1 MSNREDKH
9 RLIDQIWLQAALV
22 FLTIFIFWWI
32 RQRRQEP
39 QVADR
44 PVIWRR
50 DIEMGPTI
58 IPQTAVEESTVV
70 MEAPEVQMGAGQAVE
85 ETADLQNRQEQV
97 PSTSSPAE
105 VQGPPPL
112 SEELPSETPASDD
125 LEIIEGIGPK
135 ISRILQDAGI
145 RTFVQLS
152 DTDVPRLE
160 EILRAASIRLA
171 NPETW
176 AEQARLAAA
185 GEWNKL
191 ETLQGQLKR
200 GRRV

>member
-1 MSNREDKH
+1 MSNRDNNH
-9 RLIDQIWLQAALV
+9 RLIDQSWLQAALI
-22 FLTIFIFWWI
+22 FLAIFIFWWI

-58 IPQTAVEESTVV
+58 IPQTAIAESTLV
-70 MEAPEVQMGAGQAVE
+70 MEAPDMQMGAGQAVE
-85 ETADLQNRQEQV
+85 EMAGLQNRQEQI
-97 PSTSSPAE
+97 PSASSPAE
-105 VQGPPPL
+105 VPGPVPLPEEPPL
-112 SEELPSETPASDD
+112 ETPAGDD

-135 ISRILQDAGI
+135 INSVLQSSGI
-145 RTFVQLS
+145 RTFAQLS
-152 DTDVPRLE
+152 DTDVHRLE
-160 EILRAASIRLA
+160 EILRAARLRLA

-176 AEQARLAAA
+176 PEQARLAAA
-185 GEWNKL
+185 GEWSKL
-191 ETLQGQLKR
+191 EIYQGQLKG